1 MTKTFSLHGNSKSGS
16 HDLHYCTLLVPKK
29 RYQFLSAFSLFPYDA
44 WTTWLTSPQ
53 SFVLTVESVVKDSG
67 KPFIM
72 IAGNRWMFT
81 LEGTLKRSLAR
92 HSPLYKCLTCE
103 AEGWLWTISSVFSH
117 TAEEWLLQY
126 KFVIRIPKTTLQ
138 WWKKE
143 MCERCLPWCSPS
155 NSVHTIDNWASGC
168 KLFSTE
174 ARNWLFAVMGVKQI
188 SVELASAFS
197 GLQWCV
203 ICDTSTSPTFCVA
216 TSLVSPLNSRSA

>member
-1 MTKTFSLHGNSKSGS
+1 MIKTFSLHGNSKSGS

-29 RYQFLSAFSLFPYDA
+29 RYQFLSAFSLLRYDA

-53 SFVLTVESVVKDSG
+53 SFVLTVEGVVKESV

-81 LEGTLKRSLAR
+81 LEGTLKRALAR

-138 WWKKE
+138 WWKK
-143 MCERCLPWCSPS
+143 RCVRGVCHG
-155 NSVHTIDNWASGC
+155 VHLLTVFI
-168 KLFSTE
+168 LLTTE
-174 ARNWLFAVMGVKQI
+174 HQAESYFQLKPETDTWLF
-188 SVELASAFS
+188 
-197 GLQWCV
+197 LQW
-203 ICDTSTSPTFCVA
+203 
-216 TSLVSPLNSRSA
+216 